1 LINANEH
8 RELAQRG
15 AMMSQSG
22 TNEVISTG
30 RSDLVDQAVIVQFM
44 GKVEPGGEVTL
55 ATVLGTVAF
64 SLLVVFGTTAWWML
78 H

>member
-1 LINANEH
+1 
-8 RELAQRG
+8 
-15 AMMSQSG
+15 MK
-22 TNEVISTG
+22 ST
-30 RSDLVDQAVIVQFM
+30 RRKDLVDQAVIAQFV